1 MASNRGRRAALVGVD
16 MTTSCSRRV
25 RTPHHPPANDGYHR
39 QKPDTECRRA
49 VLLPML
55 FDRLCRYIDYGW
67 GSVETQQIP
76 AILEVGHPIEVA
88 TESAITL
95 KAASQMFCPVSGVG
109 RMVWS

>member
-1 MASNRGRRAALVGVD
+1 MPPSCAASDAIRQVVSLHRLRVGL
-16 MTTSCSRRV
+16 C
-25 RTPHHPPANDGYHR
+25 
-39 QKPDTECRRA
+39 
-49 VLLPML
+49 L
-55 FDRLCRYIDYGW
+55 FDKLCRYIAYGW

-95 KAASQMFCPVSGVG
+95 KAASQMLCPVSGVG